1 MCCRLGIFQ
10 NLGTEVENEL
20 LQRIALEE
28 ITQIGITKGMV
39 KIQRFSD
46 FLNSYHNQLLF
57 GYYFY

>member
-1 MCCRLGIFQ
+1 
-10 NLGTEVENEL
+10 LGTEVENEL